1 MNRNINKILLFITL
15 LLICINIPSPANAS
29 ELIFY
34 NLTAS
39 DGLSQT
45 SINCIYQDSSD
56 YIWIGTKNGLNRYNG
71 YEFEIYNKGFREKR
85 NIIDSQII
93 CLNEDKNNNL
103 WVGTLDGLSKINL
116 KTDEITNYSTSN
128 SSLSSNK
135 IMDIKI
141 NNTGDIIIATSNGLN
156 LYDDINNSF
165 ISLSKEDF
173 ELSYSK
179 IFSVEFYNDNE
190 VYMISTNHLIKYD
203 IKNNEYTLIK
213 SLVENNRFTAIS
225 LYEDIIY
232 LGSEFDGMYT
242 YNINTGEMNKGYKLS
257 TNDDNS
263 PSPTINYIY
272 NDDTGTYVG
281 STNGLYIFNKNGSQK
296 HFTNN
301 SYDEYSIIGNSIS
314 YITKDSNG
322 LLWIGTFAGISTTDC
337 DLGISHYD
345 DFIIN
350 PSVKNNIIVGTY
362 EDIDEKLWL
371 GVYGSGISIWDRKN
385 NIVTQLSTETENK
398 LNSDIIWDIKG
409 NEKYIFATSSF
420 GLNIIDRETLEVK
433 NLLQN
438 KYCHTLY
445 VDGDYLWIGTIGG
458 FDIINLNDFSVK
470 TINNLLSENNIN
482 IILGGPIFK
491 DSQNTYWLGGANKEG
506 LIHFNPSNNS
516 VKLFKYDES
525 KNSISDNTILSISED
540 DKGNLWFG
548 TESALNKYN
557 RLTDEFKIYSIEN
570 GLSNNTIYSI
580 IPFNDKVWINTNSG
594 INCLEFRDEQLI
606 NVKKYLNNIEFSVN
620 SYLETKGGEYI
631 FGSINGI
638 YVINPTAIEKNIS
651 SPKLHLDSVSIN
663 GKKINDL
670 SNISINYKENYITIN
685 LFTNI
690 YGNMNNVNFYY
701 RINNSSWA
709 PVKGNKITFS
719 ELSDKKYSIDFIARN
734 FNGNTSEIKN
744 FSFQVKPPF
753 WRNKFSKFI
762 YFALLLVIIVYILLK
777 IAQLKNVITLK
788 NRQLAKEI
796 NEKNEL
802 LQKNIEL
809 EKRKNNYLINMSHE
823 LRTPLNVIG
832 ATQQLIVKLNNT
844 GNISSDDL
852 SRYMKIND
860 NNLKRLLNII
870 NDLIDSSKMNEGIYN
885 LLIEEKDIIY
895 VVEEAALSLKSLT
908 EEKEIDLIVDTNTED
923 CIMKFDPAAIERCIV
938 NIVGNAIKFTDNH
951 GQILVNMIDSDD
963 ILTIEISDTGI
974 GVPPEKLDSIFDR
987 FSQVVSS
994 KREFSKG
1001 SGLGLTITKGLVEL
1015 HGGEISVSSEFGK
1028 GTTFIIKLPKNYDV
1042 EGMENLV

>member
-1 MNRNINKILLFITL
+1 M
-15 LLICINIPSPANAS
+15 
-29 ELIFY
+29 
-34 NLTAS
+34 
-39 DGLSQT
+39 
-45 SINCIYQDSSD
+45 
-56 YIWIGTKNGLNRYNG
+56 
-71 YEFEIYNKGFREKR
+71 
-85 NIIDSQII
+85 
-93 CLNEDKNNNL
+93 
-103 WVGTLDGLSKINL
+103 
-116 KTDEITNYSTSN
+116 
-128 SSLSSNK
+128 
-135 IMDIKI
+135 
-141 NNTGDIIIATSNGLN
+141 
-156 LYDDINNSF
+156 
-165 ISLSKEDF
+165 
-173 ELSYSK
+173 
-179 IFSVEFYNDNE
+179 
-190 VYMISTNHLIKYD
+190 
-203 IKNNEYTLIK
+203 
-213 SLVENNRFTAIS
+213 
-225 LYEDIIY
+225 
-232 LGSEFDGMYT
+232 
-242 YNINTGEMNKGYKLS
+242 
-257 TNDDNS
+257 
-263 PSPTINYIY
+263 
-272 NDDTGTYVG
+272 
-281 STNGLYIFNKNGSQK
+281 
-296 HFTNN
+296 
-301 SYDEYSIIGNSIS
+301 
-314 YITKDSNG
+314 
-322 LLWIGTFAGISTTDC
+322 
-337 DLGISHYD
+337 
-345 DFIIN
+345 
-350 PSVKNNIIVGTY
+350 
-362 EDIDEKLWL
+362 
-371 GVYGSGISIWDRKN
+371 
-385 NIVTQLSTETENK
+385 
-398 LNSDIIWDIKG
+398 
-409 NEKYIFATSSF
+409 
-420 GLNIIDRETLEVK
+420 
-433 NLLQN
+433 
-438 KYCHTLY
+438 
-445 VDGDYLWIGTIGG
+445 
-458 FDIINLNDFSVK
+458 
-470 TINNLLSENNIN
+470 LSENNIK
-482 IILGGPIFK
+482 ISLGGPIFK
-491 DSQNTYWLGGANKEG
+491 DSHNIYWLGGANKEG
-506 LIHFNPSNNS
+506 LIRFDPNNNS
-516 VKLFKYDES
+516 VNLFTYDES

-540 DKGNLWFG
+540 PKGNLWFG
-548 TESALNKYN
+548 TESALNKYD
-557 RLTDEFKIYSIEN
+557 RLTNEFKIYSIEN
-570 GLSNNTIYSI
+570 GLSNNTIYSV
-580 IPFNDKVWINTNSG
+580 IPLNDKVWINTNSG
-594 INCLEFRDEQLI
+594 INCLEFKNDRLV
-606 NVKKYLNNIEFSVN
+606 NVKKYLNNVEFSVN
-620 SYLETKGGEYI
+620 SCLKTKNGEYI

-638 YVINPTAIEKNIS
+638 YVINPTVIENNIS
-651 SPKLHLDSVSIN
+651 YPKIHFDSVSIN
-663 GKKINDL
+663 GKERNDL
-670 SNISINYKENYITIN
+670 SNISMNYKENYIAIN

-709 PVKGNKITFS
+709 PVNGNKITFS

-895 VVEEAALSLKSLT
+895 VVEEAALSLKSLA

-1028 GTTFIIKLPKNYDV
+1028 GTTFIIKLPKNYDI

>member
-1 MNRNINKILLFITL
+1 M
-15 LLICINIPSPANAS
+15 
-29 ELIFY
+29 
-34 NLTAS
+34 
-39 DGLSQT
+39 
-45 SINCIYQDSSD
+45 
-56 YIWIGTKNGLNRYNG
+56 
-71 YEFEIYNKGFREKR
+71 
-85 NIIDSQII
+85 
-93 CLNEDKNNNL
+93 
-103 WVGTLDGLSKINL
+103 
-116 KTDEITNYSTSN
+116 
-128 SSLSSNK
+128 
-135 IMDIKI
+135 
-141 NNTGDIIIATSNGLN
+141 
-156 LYDDINNSF
+156 
-165 ISLSKEDF
+165 
-173 ELSYSK
+173 
-179 IFSVEFYNDNE
+179 
-190 VYMISTNHLIKYD
+190 
-203 IKNNEYTLIK
+203 
-213 SLVENNRFTAIS
+213 
-225 LYEDIIY
+225 
-232 LGSEFDGMYT
+232 
-242 YNINTGEMNKGYKLS
+242 
-257 TNDDNS
+257 
-263 PSPTINYIY
+263 
-272 NDDTGTYVG
+272 
-281 STNGLYIFNKNGSQK
+281 
-296 HFTNN
+296 
-301 SYDEYSIIGNSIS
+301 
-314 YITKDSNG
+314 
-322 LLWIGTFAGISTTDC
+322 
-337 DLGISHYD
+337 
-345 DFIIN
+345 
-350 PSVKNNIIVGTY
+350 
-362 EDIDEKLWL
+362 
-371 GVYGSGISIWDRKN
+371 
-385 NIVTQLSTETENK
+385 
-398 LNSDIIWDIKG
+398 
-409 NEKYIFATSSF
+409 
-420 GLNIIDRETLEVK
+420 
-433 NLLQN
+433 LQN

-445 VDGDYLWIGTIGG
+445 VDGNYLWVGTIGG
-458 FDIINLNDFSVK
+458 FDIINLNDFSIK

-482 IILGGPIFK
+482 ISLGGPIFK

-506 LIHFNPSNNS
+506 LIHFNPNNNA
-516 VKLFKYDES
+516 VKLFRYDES

-540 DKGNLWFG
+540 SKGYLWFG
-548 TESALNKYN
+548 TDSALNKYD
-557 RLTDEFKIYSIEN
+557 RLTEEFKVYSIEN

-580 IPFNDKVWINTNSG
+580 IPFNDKIWINTNSG
-594 INCLEFRDEQLI
+594 INCLEFRNEQLI
-606 NVKKYLNNIEFSVN
+606 NVKKYLNDVEFSVN
-620 SYLETKGGEYI
+620 SYLGTKNGEYI

-638 YVINPTAIEKNIS
+638 YAINPNVIENNTS

-663 GKKINDL
+663 GKEINDL

-709 PVKGNKITFS
+709 PVNGNKITFS

-895 VVEEAALSLKSLT
+895 VVEEAALSLKSLA

-1028 GTTFIIKLPKNYDV
+1028 GTTFIIKLPKNYAI